1 MQSSS
6 EQQNLVAT
14 DFNPAP
20 RQGPWLLRWLPLAA
34 TSAQVIP
41 CFFFLSLS
49 GLRAAF
55 GAVAVFSAALAGPF
69 EFFHQDKLRVPFF
82 IIAGGLS
89 LLNLYLY
96 AHAKRLRARPAAQWR
111 IQPLSV
117 RERRVQRIQLVTSLL
132 TLVMIAGDVLNHKL
146 HGLGF

>member
-1 MQSSS
+1 MQP
-6 EQQNLVAT
+6 EIQQNAQT
-14 DFNPAP
+14 AAPANNSM
-20 RQGPWLLRWLPLAA
+20 PWLLRWLPLTA
-34 TSAQVIP
+34 TSLQVVP

-49 GLRAAF
+49 GLRTAF

-96 AHAKRLRARPAAQWR
+96 VHARRLRARPAAQWR

-117 RERRVQRIQLVTSLL
+117 RERHVQRIQLVTSLL